1 MWFGAVVPLKS
12 GCNGSVSFWTLW
24 RSVYTAVL
32 WQPPQLGWLAV
43 HGVCPQPHAEARGL
57 ASHRA
62 QCPRKG
68 SWFPLPCVCVL
79 GGWVVAVAVENAF
92 LRAMLI
98 HAFLGPILVWKAFMG
113 TIFVWK
119 PTGIFVRSM
128 IDPCIVFLGPMLA

>member
-24 RSVYTAVL
+24 RSVYTAAF

-57 ASHRA
+57 TSHRA
-62 QCPRKG
+62 QCPWKG
-68 SWFPLPCVCVL
+68 SWFPLPYW
-79 GGWVVAVAVENAF
+79 GGGRGAGAVAVEYAF

-98 HAFLGPILVWKAFMG
+98 YAFLGPILVWKAFVG
-113 TIFVWK
+113 TMFVWR
-119 PTGIFVRSM
+119 PTSIFVRSM
-128 IDPCIVFLGPMLA
+128 IDP